1 MVQRTRAFKCRWDP
15 RRCMTKARVATLLV
29 LLMLL
34 PALPAG
40 ARSVHSTA
48 DVDLFPQG
56 VFDEATAWN
65 LDDSVSFST
74 APAQHTQAMVADD
87 HLTFMHERPEN
98 LVAQTVWATTT
109 PTDSNASLG
118 APDGAYTWS
127 TGPDIDVNGFDL
139 SGLTNYVVRDVT
151 LLLAIEVP
159 QALYQDKVR
168 ISHESGGVF
177 DLVKTWSNT
186 GGGIDYMDGQPYR
199 IGLDDPTNWTW
210 SELADLTVRLDY
222 VSEGTTDDSELRV
235 DAVGLEIVVLTP
247 WYGGEQATATSTTTD
262 VGIPVIHLDMDAG
275 TTDGLSLAAC
285 GLQAT
290 SEGTMGHWTS
300 ATVERPA
307 EQRLGRVAYTFDGPT
322 DNLSFEVR
330 TVASDGSVGAWT
342 SHDTNTLL
350 PDVDAVQLR
359 VGMNEGCMT
368 RLTVDVNDPTLTLIG
383 RIHGDTE
390 GLLESSSRWA
400 AYVNGVVVANEPV
413 TTLGT
418 FQYDLPVG
426 HALAA
431 SKGEVEIRLGSVFT
445 WDADGA
451 ASSIAVEF
459 SEVRLS
465 GGYSI
470 EYDEDPVC
478 QNVGDQHLTE
488 DAGGIVLPLITR
500 CTDDRTPSDDLT
512 VTFSNGAPDVVTVDL
527 TEGQVRVSL
536 VPEASGNAVITTTVM
551 DAAGNTWSD
560 TWTVHVANVDDAP
573 VVAEFP
579 GTVPVEHEVETTVSI
594 DVTDVDS
601 TNLQGTT
608 NRSWASVD
616 LAAGVVRLTA
626 PTPGYVSV
634 GVTVCDDTSCTDRT
648 LDLDVRALADLSI
661 DEIAVPSAEL
671 EARSIVD
678 VVVYV
683 RNTGAVTATLV
694 DVRLTADGELIGA
707 GEIPLIEPGG
717 LGVVEFAWRVP
728 EDGDALIRLEAEVDR
743 SATIDERDESN
754 NLDSLIVTVIP
765 GEDTADDGQSS
776 GGGVALND
784 LTVVGLTL
792 FALVAIVGLFAAF
805 APKRVRKIE

>member
-551 DAAGNTWSD
+551 DAAGNTWSE

-579 GTVPVEHEVETTVSI
+579 GTVPVARSKPRSP
-594 DVTDVDS
+594 S
-601 TNLQGTT
+601 TSPTWIPPT
-608 NRSWASVD
+608 CK
-616 LAAGVVRLTA
+616 A
-626 PTPGYVSV
+626 PQ
-634 GVTVCDDTSCTDRT
+634 TDRGP
-648 LDLDVRALADLSI
+648 A
-661 DEIAVPSAEL
+661 
-671 EARSIVD
+671 
-678 VVVYV
+678 
-683 RNTGAVTATLV
+683 
-694 DVRLTADGELIGA
+694 
-707 GEIPLIEPGG
+707 
-717 LGVVEFAWRVP
+717 
-728 EDGDALIRLEAEVDR
+728 
-743 SATIDERDESN
+743 
-754 NLDSLIVTVIP
+754 
-765 GEDTADDGQSS
+765 
-776 GGGVALND
+776 
-784 LTVVGLTL
+784 LTL
-792 FALVAIVGLFAAF
+792 RLAW
-805 APKRVRKIE
+805 

>member
-1 MVQRTRAFKCRWDP
+1 M
-15 RRCMTKARVATLLV
+15 ATLLV

-34 PALPAG
+34 PALPAA

-48 DVDLFPQG
+48 DVDLLPQG
-56 VFDEATAWN
+56 VFDDSTAWT

-98 LVAQTVWATTT
+98 LVAQTVWATAT

-127 TGPDIDVNGFDL
+127 TGPDIDVNGFDV
-139 SGLTNYVVRDVT
+139 SGLTNYAVRDVT

-168 ISHESGGVF
+168 ISHETGGVF

-247 WYGGEQATATSTTTD
+247 WYGGEQATATSTTTN

-285 GLQAT
+285 GLQAS
-290 SEGTMGHWTS
+290 SEGTVGHWTS

-359 VGMNEGCMT
+359 VVMNEGCMT

-383 RIHGDTE
+383 RIHGDIE

-400 AYVNGVVVANEPV
+400 AYVNGIVVANEPV
-413 TTLGT
+413 TTLGN
-418 FQYDLPVG
+418 FQFDLPVG

-431 SKGEVEIRLGSVFT
+431 SEGEVEIRLGSVFT
-445 WDADGA
+445 WDADGS

-500 CTDDRTPSDDLT
+500 CTDDRTLSDDLA
-512 VTFSNGAPDVVTVDL
+512 VSFSNTAPDVATVDL

-536 VPEASGNAVITTTVM
+536 VPEASGHAVITTTVM
-551 DAAGNTWSD
+551 DAAGNTWME

-573 VVAEFP
+573 VVAEFL

-601 TNLQGTT
+601 TNLQATT

-661 DEIAVPSAEL
+661 DDITVPSAEL
-671 EARSIVD
+671 EAQSIVD

-694 DVRLTADGELIGA
+694 DVRLTADGELIGT
-707 GEIPLIEPGG
+707 GEIPLIAPGG

-728 EDGDALIRLEAEVDR
+728 EDGDALVRLEAEVDR
-743 SATIDERDESN
+743 STTTDERDEFN
-754 NLDSLIVTVIP
+754 NLASLIVTIIP
-765 GEDTADDGQSS
+765 GEETSDDGQSA
-776 GGGVALND
+776 GGGLALND

>member
-1 MVQRTRAFKCRWDP
+1 MVQRTRAFKCRWGP
-15 RRCMTKARVATLLV
+15 SRCMTKARVATLLV

-34 PALPAG
+34 PALPAA

-48 DVDLFPQG
+48 DVDLLPQG
-56 VFDEATAWN
+56 VFDDSTAWT

-98 LVAQTVWATTT
+98 LVAQTVWATAT

-127 TGPDIDVNGFDL
+127 TGPDIDVNGFDV
-139 SGLTNYVVRDVT
+139 SGLTNYAVRDVT

-168 ISHESGGVF
+168 ISHETGGVF

-247 WYGGEQATATSTTTD
+247 WYGGEQATATSTTTN

-285 GLQAT
+285 GLQAS

-359 VGMNEGCMT
+359 VVMNEGCMT

-383 RIHGDTE
+383 RIHGDIE

-400 AYVNGVVVANEPV
+400 AYVNGIVVANEPV
-413 TTLGT
+413 TTLGN
-418 FQYDLPVG
+418 FQFDLPVG

-431 SKGEVEIRLGSVFT
+431 SEGEVEIRLGSVFT
-445 WDADGA
+445 WDADGS

-500 CTDDRTPSDDLT
+500 CTDDRTLSDDLA
-512 VTFSNGAPDVVTVDL
+512 VSFSNTAPDVATVDL

-536 VPEASGNAVITTTVM
+536 VPEASGHAVITTTVM
-551 DAAGNTWSD
+551 DAAGNTWME

-573 VVAEFP
+573 VVAEFL

-601 TNLQGTT
+601 TNLQATT

-661 DEIAVPSAEL
+661 DDITVPSAEL
-671 EARSIVD
+671 EAQSIVD

-694 DVRLTADGELIGA
+694 DVRLTADGELIGT
-707 GEIPLIEPGG
+707 GEIPLIAPGG

-728 EDGDALIRLEAEVDR
+728 EDGDALVRLEAEVDR
-743 SATIDERDESN
+743 STTTDERDEFN
-754 NLDSLIVTVIP
+754 NLASLIVTIIP
-765 GEDTADDGQSS
+765 GEETSDDGQSA
-776 GGGVALND
+776 GGGLALND

>member
-1 MVQRTRAFKCRWDP
+1 
-15 RRCMTKARVATLLV
+15 MTKARVATLLV

-40 ARSVHSTA
+40 ARSVHSTS
-48 DVDLFPQG
+48 DVDLLPQG
-56 VFDEATAWN
+56 VFDDATAWD

-98 LVAQTVWATTT
+98 LVAQTVWATST

-127 TGPDIDVNGFDL
+127 TGPDIDVNGFDV
-139 SGLTNYVVRDVT
+139 SGLTNYAVRDVT

-159 QALYQDKVR
+159 GALYQDKVR
-168 ISHESGGVF
+168 ISHETGGVF

-247 WYGGEQATATSTTTD
+247 WYGGEQATATTTTTG
-262 VGIPVIHLDMDAG
+262 VEVPVLHLDMAAG
-275 TTDGLSLAAC
+275 TTDGLSLASC

-290 SEGTMGHWTS
+290 SEGTTGQWTS
-300 ATVERPA
+300 ALVERPA
-307 EQRLGRVAYTFDGPT
+307 EQRLGRVAYAFEGPT
-322 DNLSFEVR
+322 DNLSFEMR
-330 TVASDGSVGAWT
+330 TVAADGSVGAWT
-342 SHDTNTLL
+342 SYDTGTLL
-350 PDVDAVQLR
+350 PDVDAVHLR
-359 VGMNEGCMT
+359 VSMNEGCIT

-383 RIHGDTE
+383 RIHGDVE

-413 TTLGT
+413 TTLGS
-418 FQYDLPVG
+418 FQFDLPVG
-426 HALAA
+426 HAMAEA
-431 SKGEVEIRLGSVFT
+431 EDNVEVRLGSVFT
-445 WDADGA
+445 WDADGS

-459 SEVRLS
+459 TEVRLS

-500 CTDDRTPSDDLT
+500 CTDDRTPSGDLA
-512 VTFSNGAPDVVTVDL
+512 VTFANTAPDVANVEL
-527 TEGQVRVSL
+527 TEGQVVVSL

-551 DAAGNTWSD
+551 DAAGNTWTE

-573 VVAEFP
+573 VVGEFP

-594 DVTDVDS
+594 DVSDVDS
-601 TNLQGTT
+601 TDLQATT
-608 NRSWASVD
+608 NRSWATVD

-661 DEIAVPSAEL
+661 DDLAVPSAEL
-671 EARSIVD
+671 EAGNIVD

-683 RNTGAVTATLV
+683 RNSGAVTATLV
-694 DVRLTADGELIGA
+694 DVRLTADGELIGT

-717 LGVVEFAWRVP
+717 LGVVEFAWKVP

-743 SATIDERDESN
+743 SATTDERDESN
-754 NLDSLIVTVIP
+754 NLDSLAVTIVEQEGT
-765 GEDTADDGQSS
+765 TDDGQSAGLELS
-776 GGGVALND
+776 G
-784 LTVVGLTL
+784 LTVVGTTVFVLI
-792 FALVAIVGLFAAF
+792 AIVGLFAAF
-805 APKRVRKIE
+805 APKRIRKIE

>member
-1 MVQRTRAFKCRWDP
+1 
-15 RRCMTKARVATLLV
+15 
-29 LLMLL
+29 
-34 PALPAG
+34 
-40 ARSVHSTA
+40 
-48 DVDLFPQG
+48 
-56 VFDEATAWN
+56 
-65 LDDSVSFST
+65 
-74 APAQHTQAMVADD
+74 MVADD

-98 LVAQTVWATTT
+98 LVAQTVWATAT

-127 TGPDIDVNGFDL
+127 TGPDIDVNGFDV
-139 SGLTNYVVRDVT
+139 SGLTNYAVRDVT

-159 QALYQDKVR
+159 GALYQDKVR
-168 ISHESGGVF
+168 ISHETGGVF

-186 GGGIDYMDGQPYR
+186 GAGIDYMDGQPYR

-210 SELADLTVRLDY
+210 TELADLTVRLDY

-247 WYGGEQATATSTTTD
+247 WYGGEQATATTTTSD
-262 VGIPVIHLDMDAG
+262 VEVPVLHLDMAAG

-300 ATVERPA
+300 ALVERPA
-307 EQRLGRVAYTFDGPT
+307 EQRLGRVAYAFDGPT
-322 DNLSFEVR
+322 DNLSFEMR
-330 TVASDGSVGAWT
+330 TVAADGSVGDWT
-342 SHDTNTLL
+342 SYDTGTLL
-350 PDVDAVQLR
+350 PDVDGVHLR
-359 VGMNEGCMT
+359 VSMNEGCMT
-368 RLTVDVNDPTLTLIG
+368 RLTVDINDPTLTLTG
-383 RIHGDTE
+383 RIHGDVE

-413 TTLGT
+413 TTLGS
-418 FQYDLPVG
+418 FQFDLPVG
-426 HALAA
+426 HAMAEA
-431 SKGEVEIRLGSVFT
+431 EDHVEVRLGSVFT
-445 WDADGA
+445 WDADGS

-459 SEVRLS
+459 TEVRLS

-500 CTDDRTPSDDLT
+500 CTDDRTPSDDLA
-512 VTFSNGAPDVVTVDL
+512 VTFANSAPDVATVDL
-527 TEGQVRVSL
+527 REGQVVVSL

-551 DAAGNTWSD
+551 DAAGNTWTE
-560 TWTVHVANVDDAP
+560 TWTIHVANVDDAP
-573 VVAEFP
+573 RVGEFP

-594 DVTDVDS
+594 DVSDVDS
-601 TNLQGTT
+601 TDLQATT
-608 NRSWASVD
+608 NRSWAIVD

-626 PTPGYVSV
+626 PTPGYVAV
-634 GVTVCDDTSCTDRT
+634 GVTICDDTSCTDRT

-661 DEIAVPSAEL
+661 DDLAAPSAEL
-671 EARSIVD
+671 EAGSIVD

-683 RNTGAVTATLV
+683 RNSGAVTATLV
-694 DVRLTADGELIGA
+694 DVRLTADGELIGT

-717 LGVVEFAWRVP
+717 LGVVEFAWKVP

-743 SATIDERDESN
+743 SATTDERDESN
-754 NLDSLIVTVIP
+754 NLDSLAVTVVEP
-765 GEDTADDGQSS
+765 EETTDDGQSAGLELS
-776 GGGVALND
+776 G
-784 LTVVGLTL
+784 LTVVGTTVFVLI
-792 FALVAIVGLFAAF
+792 AIVGLFAAF
-805 APKRVRKIE
+805 APKRIRKIE

>member
-1 MVQRTRAFKCRWDP
+1 MLQETRAFKCRWGP
-15 RRCMTKARVATLLV
+15 SQSMTKARVATLLV

-48 DVDLFPQG
+48 DVDLLPQG
-56 VFDEATAWN
+56 VFNDATAWD

-98 LVAQTVWATTT
+98 LVAQTVWATAT

-127 TGPDIDVNGFDL
+127 TGPDIDVNGFDV
-139 SGLTNYVVRDVT
+139 SGLTNYAVRDVT

-159 QALYQDKVR
+159 GALYQDKVR
-168 ISHESGGVF
+168 ISHETGGVF

-247 WYGGEQATATSTTTD
+247 WYGGEQATATTTTTD
-262 VGIPVIHLDMDAG
+262 VEVPVLHLDMAAG

-300 ATVERPA
+300 ALVERPA
-307 EQRLGRVAYTFDGPT
+307 EQRLGRVAYAFEGPT
-322 DNLSFEVR
+322 DNLSFEMR
-330 TVASDGSVGAWT
+330 TVAADGSVGDWT
-342 SHDTNTLL
+342 SYDTGTLL
-350 PDVDAVQLR
+350 PDVDAVHLR
-359 VGMNEGCMT
+359 VSMNEGCMT
-368 RLTVDVNDPTLTLIG
+368 RLTVDVNDPTLTLNG
-383 RIHGDTE
+383 RIHGDVE

-413 TTLGT
+413 TTLGS
-418 FQYDLPVG
+418 FQFDLPVG
-426 HALAA
+426 HAMAEA
-431 SKGEVEIRLGSVFT
+431 EDHVEVRLGSVFT
-445 WDADGA
+445 WDADGS

-459 SEVRLS
+459 TEVRLS

-500 CTDDRTPSDDLT
+500 CTDDRTPSDDLA
-512 VTFSNGAPDVVTVDL
+512 VTFANSAPDVANVEL
-527 TEGQVRVSL
+527 TEGQVVVSL

-551 DAAGNTWSD
+551 DAAGNTWTE
-560 TWTVHVANVDDAP
+560 TWTVHVASLDDAP
-573 VVAEFP
+573 VVGEFP

-594 DVTDVDS
+594 DVSDVDS
-601 TNLQGTT
+601 TNLQATT
-608 NRSWASVD
+608 NRSWATVD

-634 GVTVCDDTSCTDRT
+634 GVTICDDTSCTDRT

-661 DEIAVPSAEL
+661 DDLAAPSAEL
-671 EARSIVD
+671 EAGSIVD

-683 RNTGAVTATLV
+683 RNSGAVTATLV
-694 DVRLTADGELIGA
+694 DVRLTADGELIGT

-717 LGVVEFAWRVP
+717 LGVVEFAWKVP

-743 SATIDERDESN
+743 SATTDERDESN
-754 NLDSLIVTVIP
+754 NIDSLVVTVVEP
-765 GEDTADDGQSS
+765 EETTDDGQSAGLELS
-776 GGGVALND
+776 G
-784 LTVVGLTL
+784 LTVVGTTVFVLI
-792 FALVAIVGLFAAF
+792 AIVGLFAAF
-805 APKRVRKIE
+805 APKRIRKIE

>member
-1 MVQRTRAFKCRWDP
+1 M
-15 RRCMTKARVATLLV
+15 ATLLV

-34 PALPAG
+34 PALPAA

-48 DVDLFPQG
+48 DVDLLPQG
-56 VFDEATAWN
+56 VFDDSTAWT

-98 LVAQTVWATTT
+98 LVAQTVWATAT

-127 TGPDIDVNGFDL
+127 TGPDIDVNGFDV
-139 SGLTNYVVRDVT
+139 SGLTNYAVRDVT

-168 ISHESGGVF
+168 ISHETGGVF

-247 WYGGEQATATSTTTD
+247 WYGGEQATATSTTTN

-285 GLQAT
+285 GLQAS
-290 SEGTMGHWTS
+290 SEGTVGHWTS

-359 VGMNEGCMT
+359 VVMNEGCMT

-383 RIHGDTE
+383 RIHGDIE

-400 AYVNGVVVANEPV
+400 AYVNGIVVANEPV
-413 TTLGT
+413 TTLGN
-418 FQYDLPVG
+418 FQFDLPVG

-431 SKGEVEIRLGSVFT
+431 SEGEVEIRLGSVFT
-445 WDADGA
+445 WDADGS

-500 CTDDRTPSDDLT
+500 CTDDRTLSDDLA
-512 VTFSNGAPDVVTVDL
+512 VSFSNTAPDVATVDL

-536 VPEASGNAVITTTVM
+536 VPEASGHAVITTTVM
-551 DAAGNTWSD
+551 DAAGNTWME

-573 VVAEFP
+573 VVAEFL

-601 TNLQGTT
+601 TNLQATT

-661 DEIAVPSAEL
+661 DDITVPSAEL
-671 EARSIVD
+671 EAQSIVD

-694 DVRLTADGELIGA
+694 DVRLTADGELIGT
-707 GEIPLIEPGG
+707 GEIPLIAPGG
-717 LGVVEFAWRVP
+717 LGVVEFAWQVP
-728 EDGDALIRLEAEVDR
+728 EDGDALVRLEAEVDR
-743 SATIDERDESN
+743 STTTDERDEFN
-754 NLDSLIVTVIP
+754 NLASLIVTIIP
-765 GEDTADDGQSS
+765 GEDTSDDGQSA
-776 GGGVALND
+776 GGGLALND

>member
-1 MVQRTRAFKCRWDP
+1 MVQRTRAFKCCWGP
-15 RRCMTKARVATLLV
+15 SRCMTKARVATLLV
-29 LLMLL
+29 LIMLL
-34 PALPAG
+34 PALPAA

-48 DVDLFPQG
+48 DVDLLPQG
-56 VFDEATAWN
+56 VFDDSTAWT

-98 LVAQTVWATTT
+98 LVAQTVWATAT

-127 TGPDIDVNGFDL
+127 TGPDIDVNGFDV
-139 SGLTNYVVRDVT
+139 SGLTNYAVRDVT

-168 ISHESGGVF
+168 ISHETGGVF

-247 WYGGEQATATSTTTD
+247 WYGGEQATATSTTTN

-285 GLQAT
+285 GLQAS

-512 VTFSNGAPDVVTVDL
+512 VTFSNGAPDVATVDL

-551 DAAGNTWSD
+551 DAAGNTWME

-573 VVAEFP
+573 VVAEFL

-601 TNLQGTT
+601 TNLQATT

-661 DEIAVPSAEL
+661 DDITVPSAEL
-671 EARSIVD
+671 EAQSIVD

-694 DVRLTADGELIGA
+694 DVRLTADGELIGT
-707 GEIPLIEPGG
+707 GEIPLIAPGG

-728 EDGDALIRLEAEVDR
+728 EDGDALVRLEAEVDR
-743 SATIDERDESN
+743 STTTDERDEFN
-754 NLDSLIVTVIP
+754 NLASLIVTIIP
-765 GEDTADDGQSS
+765 GEETSDDGQSA
-776 GGGVALND
+776 GGGLALND

>member
-1 MVQRTRAFKCRWDP
+1 
-15 RRCMTKARVATLLV
+15 MTKARVATLLV

-34 PALPAG
+34 PVLPAG
-40 ARSVHSTA
+40 ARSVHSTS
-48 DVDLFPQG
+48 DVDLLPQG
-56 VFDEATAWN
+56 VFDDANAWD

-98 LVAQTVWATTT
+98 LVAQTVWATST

-127 TGPDIDVNGFDL
+127 TGPDIDVNGFDV
-139 SGLTNYVVRDVT
+139 SGLTNYAVRDVT

-159 QALYQDKVR
+159 GALYQDKVR
-168 ISHESGGVF
+168 ISHETGGVF

-210 SELADLTVRLDY
+210 NELADLTVRLDY

-247 WYGGEQATATSTTTD
+247 WYGGEQATATTTTTA
-262 VGIPVIHLDMDAG
+262 VEVPVLHLDLAAG
-275 TTDGLSLAAC
+275 TTDGLSLASC

-290 SEGTMGHWTS
+290 SEGTTGQWTS
-300 ATVERPA
+300 ALVERPA
-307 EQRLGRVAYTFDGPT
+307 EQRLGRVAYAFEGPT
-322 DNLSFEVR
+322 DNLSFEMR
-330 TVASDGSVGAWT
+330 TVAADGSVGAWT
-342 SHDTNTLL
+342 SYDTGTLL
-350 PDVDAVQLR
+350 PDVDAVHLR
-359 VGMNEGCMT
+359 VSMNEGCMT
-368 RLTVDVNDPTLTLIG
+368 RLTVDINDPTLTLIG
-383 RIHGDTE
+383 RIHGDVE

-413 TTLGT
+413 TTLGS
-418 FQYDLPVG
+418 FQFDLPVG
-426 HALAA
+426 HAMAEA
-431 SKGEVEIRLGSVFT
+431 EDNVEVRLGSVFT
-445 WDADGA
+445 WDADGS

-459 SEVRLS
+459 TEVRLS

-500 CTDDRTPSDDLT
+500 CTDDRTPSDDLA
-512 VTFSNGAPDVVTVDL
+512 VTFANAAPDVANVEL
-527 TEGQVRVSL
+527 TEGQVVVSL

-551 DAAGNTWSD
+551 DVAGNTWTE
-560 TWTVHVANVDDAP
+560 TWTIHVANVDDAP
-573 VVAEFP
+573 VVGEFP

-594 DVTDVDS
+594 DVSDVDS
-601 TNLQGTT
+601 TDLQATT
-608 NRSWASVD
+608 NRSWATVD

-661 DEIAVPSAEL
+661 DDLAVPSAEL
-671 EARSIVD
+671 ESGSIVD

-683 RNTGAVTATLV
+683 RNSGAVTATLV
-694 DVRLTADGELIGA
+694 DVRLTADGELIGT

-717 LGVVEFAWRVP
+717 LGVVEFAWKVP

-743 SATIDERDESN
+743 SATTDERDESN
-754 NLDSLIVTVIP
+754 NLDSLVVTVVEQE
-765 GEDTADDGQSS
+765 GTTDDGQSAGLELS
-776 GGGVALND
+776 G
-784 LTVVGLTL
+784 LTVVGTTVFVLI
-792 FALVAIVGLFAAF
+792 AIVGLFAAF
-805 APKRVRKIE
+805 APKRIRKIE

>member
-1 MVQRTRAFKCRWDP
+1 
-15 RRCMTKARVATLLV
+15 MTKARVATLLV

-40 ARSVHSTA
+40 ARSVHSTS
-48 DVDLFPQG
+48 DVDLLPQG
-56 VFDEATAWN
+56 VFDDATAWD

-98 LVAQTVWATTT
+98 LVAQTVWATST

-127 TGPDIDVNGFDL
+127 TGPDIDVNGFDV
-139 SGLTNYVVRDVT
+139 SGLTNYAVRDVT

-159 QALYQDKVR
+159 GALYQDKVR
-168 ISHESGGVF
+168 ISHETGGVF

-210 SELADLTVRLDY
+210 NELADLTVRLDY

-247 WYGGEQATATSTTTD
+247 WYGGEQATATTTTTA
-262 VGIPVIHLDMDAG
+262 VEVPVLHLDLAAG
-275 TTDGLSLAAC
+275 TTDGLSLASC

-290 SEGTMGHWTS
+290 SEGTTGQWTS
-300 ATVERPA
+300 ALVERPA
-307 EQRLGRVAYTFDGPT
+307 EQRLGRVAYAFEGPT
-322 DNLSFEVR
+322 DNLSFEMR
-330 TVASDGSVGAWT
+330 TVAADGSVGAWT
-342 SHDTNTLL
+342 SYDTGTLL
-350 PDVDAVQLR
+350 PDVDAVHLR
-359 VGMNEGCMT
+359 VSMNEGCMT
-368 RLTVDVNDPTLTLIG
+368 RLTVDINDPTLTLIG
-383 RIHGDTE
+383 RIHGDVE

-413 TTLGT
+413 TTLGS
-418 FQYDLPVG
+418 FQFDLPVG
-426 HALAA
+426 HAMAEA
-431 SKGEVEIRLGSVFT
+431 EDHVEVRLGSVFT
-445 WDADGA
+445 WDADGS

-459 SEVRLS
+459 TEVRLS

-500 CTDDRTPSDDLT
+500 CTDDRTPSGDLA
-512 VTFSNGAPDVVTVDL
+512 VTFANTAPDVANVEL
-527 TEGQVRVSL
+527 TEGQVVVSL

-551 DAAGNTWSD
+551 DAAGNTWTE

-573 VVAEFP
+573 VVGEFP

-594 DVTDVDS
+594 DVSDVDS
-601 TNLQGTT
+601 TVLQATT
-608 NRSWASVD
+608 NRSWATVD
-616 LAAGVVRLTA
+616 LDAGVVRLTA

-634 GVTVCDDTSCTDRT
+634 GVTICDDTSCTDRT

-661 DEIAVPSAEL
+661 DDLAVPSAEL
-671 EARSIVD
+671 EAGSIVD

-683 RNTGAVTATLV
+683 RNSGAVTATLV
-694 DVRLTADGELIGA
+694 DVRLTADGELIGT

-717 LGVVEFAWRVP
+717 LGVVEFAWKVP

-743 SATIDERDESN
+743 SATTDERDESN
-754 NLDSLIVTVIP
+754 NLDSLVVTVVEP
-765 GEDTADDGQSS
+765 EGTTDDGQSAGLELS
-776 GGGVALND
+776 
-784 LTVVGLTL
+784 GLTL
-792 FALVAIVGLFAAF
+792 VGTTVFVLIAIVGLFAAF
-805 APKRVRKIE
+805 APKRIRKIE

>member
-1 MVQRTRAFKCRWDP
+1 MLQKTRAFKCRWGP
-15 RRCMTKARVATLLV
+15 SRSMTKARVATLLV

-48 DVDLFPQG
+48 DVDLLPQG
-56 VFDEATAWN
+56 VFDDATVWD

-98 LVAQTVWATTT
+98 LVAQTVWATST

-127 TGPDIDVNGFDL
+127 TGPDIDVNGFDV
-139 SGLTNYVVRDVT
+139 SGLTNYAVRDVT

-168 ISHESGGVF
+168 ISHETGGVF

-186 GGGIDYMDGQPYR
+186 GSGIDYMDGQPYR

-210 SELADLTVRLDY
+210 TELADLTVRLDY

-235 DAVGLEIVVLTP
+235 DAVGLEIIVLTP
-247 WYGGEQATATSTTTD
+247 WYGGEQATATTSTTD
-262 VGIPVIHLDMDAG
+262 VEIPVLHLDMDAG

-285 GLQAT
+285 GLQP
-290 SEGTMGHWTS
+290 SNEGTMGQWTS
-300 ATVERPA
+300 ALVQRPA
-307 EQRLGRVAYTFDGPT
+307 EQRLGRVAFAFDGPT
-322 DNLSFEVR
+322 DNISFEVS
-330 TVASDGSVGAWT
+330 TVASDGSMGAWT
-342 SHDTNTLL
+342 AHDTNTLL
-350 PDVDAVQLR
+350 PNVDALHLR
-359 VGMNEGCMT
+359 VSMNEGCMT
-368 RLTVDVNDPTLTLIG
+368 RLTVDINDPTLTLTG
-383 RIHGDTE
+383 RIHGDVE

-413 TTLGT
+413 TTLGS
-418 FQYDLPVG
+418 FQFDLPVG
-426 HALAA
+426 HALAEA
-431 SKGEVEIRLGSVFT
+431 ENEVEIRLGSVFT
-445 WDADGA
+445 WDADGS

-459 SEVRLS
+459 SKVRLS
-465 GGYSI
+465 GGFSI

-500 CTDDRTPSDDLT
+500 CSDDRTANDALSVSFT
-512 VTFSNGAPDVVTVDL
+512 NSAPDIVNIDL
-527 TEGQVRVSL
+527 AEGQVRVSL
-536 VPEASGNAVITTTVM
+536 VPEASGNAAITTTVM
-551 DAAGNTWSD
+551 DAAGNVWTE
-560 TWTVHVANVDDAP
+560 TWTVHVANVDDSP
-573 VVAEFP
+573 RVGEFP

-594 DVTDVDS
+594 DVSDVDS
-601 TNLQGTT
+601 SSLQATT
-608 NRSWASVD
+608 NRSWATVD

-626 PTPGYVSV
+626 PTPGYVSI

-661 DEIAVPSAEL
+661 DELVAPAGEL
-671 EARSIVD
+671 EAGSIVD
-678 VVVYV
+678 IVVYV
-683 RNTGAVTATLV
+683 RNAGAVTATLV
-694 DVRLTADGELIGA
+694 DVRLTADGELIGT

-728 EDGDALIRLEAEVDR
+728 QDGDALIRLEAEVDR
-743 SATIDERDESN
+743 SATTDERDESN
-754 NLDSLIVTVIP
+754 NLDSLPVAVVAPEGST
-765 GEDTADDGQSS
+765 DDDRSS
-776 GGGVALND
+776 GFELSG
-784 LTVVGLTL
+784 LTVVGSTVFVLI
-792 FALVAIVGLFAAF
+792 AIVGLFAAF
-805 APKRVRKIE
+805 APKRIRKIE

>member
-1 MVQRTRAFKCRWDP
+1 MVQETRAFKCRCGP
-15 RRCMTKARVATLLV
+15 RQSMTKARVATLLV

-34 PALPAG
+34 PAVPTG

-48 DVDLFPQG
+48 DVDLLPQG
-56 VFDEATAWN
+56 VFDDATAWD

-98 LVAQTVWATTT
+98 LVAQTVWATAT

-127 TGPDIDVNGFDL
+127 TGPDIDVNGFDV
-139 SGLTNYVVRDVT
+139 SGLSAYAIRDIT

-168 ISHESGGVF
+168 ISHETGGVF

-186 GGGIDYMDGQPYR
+186 GSGIDYMDGQPYR

-210 SELADLTVRLDY
+210 AELADLTVRLDY

-247 WYGGEQATATSTTTD
+247 WYGGEQATATTTTSN
-262 VGIPVIHLDMDAG
+262 VEIPVLHLDMDAG

-285 GLQAT
+285 GLQPT
-290 SEGTMGHWTS
+290 SEGTVGHWTS

-307 EQRLGRVAYTFDGPT
+307 EQRLGRVAYAFDGAT

-330 TVASDGSVGAWT
+330 TVGSDGSMGAW
-342 SHDTNTLL
+342 SAHDTATLL
-350 PDVDAVQLR
+350 PDVDALQLR
-359 VGMNEGCMT
+359 VSMNEGCMT

-383 RIHGDTE
+383 RIHGDVE

-400 AYVNGVVVANEPV
+400 AYVNGVVIANEPV
-413 TTLGT
+413 TTLGS
-418 FQYDLPVG
+418 FQFDLPVG
-426 HALAA
+426 HAMAEA
-431 SKGEVEIRLGSVFT
+431 EDHVEVRLGSVFT
-445 WDADGA
+445 WDADGS
-451 ASSIAVEF
+451 ASGIAVEF

-465 GGYSI
+465 GGFSV

-500 CTDDRTPSDDLT
+500 CTDDRTASDALT
-512 VTFSNGAPDVVTVDL
+512 VSFTNTAPDVVGIDL
-527 TEGQVRVSL
+527 AEGQIRVSL
-536 VPEASGNAVITTTVM
+536 VPEASGNAAITTSVM
-551 DAAGNTWSD
+551 DAAGNTWTES
-560 TWTVHVANVDDAP
+560 WTVHVANVDDAP
-573 VVAEFP
+573 VVGEFL

-594 DVTDVDS
+594 EVSDADS
-601 TNLQGTT
+601 TNLQATT
-608 NRSWASVD
+608 NRSWATVD

-661 DEIAVPSAEL
+661 DDLAAPSDAL
-671 EARSIVD
+671 EAGSIVD

-683 RNTGAVTATLV
+683 RNSGAVTATLV
-694 DVRLTADGELIGA
+694 DVRLTADGELIGT

-717 LGVVEFAWRVP
+717 LGVVEFAWKVP
-728 EDGDALIRLEAEVDR
+728 ENGDALIRLEAEVDR
-743 SATIDERDESN
+743 SATTDERDESN
-754 NLDSLIVTVIP
+754 NLDRLVVTVVEAE
-765 GEDTADDGQSS
+765 GTTDDEPS
-776 GGGVALND
+776 GGFELSG
-784 LTVVGLTL
+784 LTVVGSTL
-792 FALVAIVGLFAAF
+792 FILIAIVGLFAAF
-805 APKRVRKIE
+805 APKRIRKIE

>member
-1 MVQRTRAFKCRWDP
+1 
-15 RRCMTKARVATLLV
+15 
-29 LLMLL
+29 MLL

-48 DVDLFPQG
+48 DVDLLPQG
-56 VFDEATAWN
+56 VFNDAAAWD

-98 LVAQTVWATTT
+98 LVAQTVWATAT

-127 TGPDIDVNGFDL
+127 TGPDIDVNGFDV
-139 SGLTNYVVRDVT
+139 SGLTNYAVRDVT

-159 QALYQDKVR
+159 GALYQDKVR
-168 ISHESGGVF
+168 ISHETGGVF

-247 WYGGEQATATSTTTD
+247 WYGGEQATATTTTTD
-262 VGIPVIHLDMDAG
+262 VEVPVLHLDMAAG

-300 ATVERPA
+300 ALVERPA
-307 EQRLGRVAYTFDGPT
+307 EQRLGRVAYAFEGPT
-322 DNLSFEVR
+322 DNLSFEMR
-330 TVASDGSVGAWT
+330 TVAADGSVGAWT
-342 SHDTNTLL
+342 SYDTGTLL
-350 PDVDAVQLR
+350 PDVDGVHLR
-359 VGMNEGCMT
+359 VSMNEGCMT

-383 RIHGDTE
+383 RIHGDVE

-413 TTLGT
+413 TTLGS
-418 FQYDLPVG
+418 FQFDLPVG
-426 HALAA
+426 HAMAEA
-431 SKGEVEIRLGSVFT
+431 EDHVEVRLGSVFT
-445 WDADGA
+445 WDADGS

-459 SEVRLS
+459 TEVRLS

-500 CTDDRTPSDDLT
+500 CTDDRTPSDDLA
-512 VTFSNGAPDVVTVDL
+512 VTFANSAPDVANVEL
-527 TEGQVRVSL
+527 TEGQVVVSL

-551 DAAGNTWSD
+551 DAAGNAWTE

-573 VVAEFP
+573 VVGEFP

-594 DVTDVDS
+594 DVSDVDS
-601 TNLQGTT
+601 TDLQATT
-608 NRSWASVD
+608 NRSWATVD

-634 GVTVCDDTSCTDRT
+634 GVTICDDTSCTDRT

-661 DEIAVPSAEL
+661 DDLAVPSAEL
-671 EARSIVD
+671 EAGSIVD

-683 RNTGAVTATLV
+683 RNSGAVTATLV
-694 DVRLTADGELIGA
+694 DVRLTADGELIGT

-717 LGVVEFAWRVP
+717 LGVVEFAWKVP

-743 SATIDERDESN
+743 SATTDERDESN
-754 NLDSLIVTVIP
+754 NLDSLAVTVVEP
-765 GEDTADDGQSS
+765 EGTTDDEQSAGLELS
-776 GGGVALND
+776 G
-784 LTVVGLTL
+784 LTVVGTTVFVLI
-792 FALVAIVGLFAAF
+792 AIVGLFAAF
-805 APKRVRKIE
+805 APKRIRKIE

>member
-1 MVQRTRAFKCRWDP
+1 MVQRTRAFKCCWGP
-15 RRCMTKARVATLLV
+15 SRCMTKARVATLLV

-34 PALPAG
+34 PALPAA

-48 DVDLFPQG
+48 DVDLLPQG
-56 VFDEATAWN
+56 VFDDSTAWT

-98 LVAQTVWATTT
+98 LVAQTVWATAT

-127 TGPDIDVNGFDL
+127 TGPDIDVNGFDV
-139 SGLTNYVVRDVT
+139 SGLTNYAVRDVT

-168 ISHESGGVF
+168 ISHETGGVF

-247 WYGGEQATATSTTTD
+247 WYGGEQATATSTTTN

-285 GLQAT
+285 GLQAS

-359 VGMNEGCMT
+359 VVMNEGCMT

-383 RIHGDTE
+383 RIHGDIE

-400 AYVNGVVVANEPV
+400 AYVNGIVVANEPV
-413 TTLGT
+413 TTLGN
-418 FQYDLPVG
+418 FQFDLPVG

-431 SKGEVEIRLGSVFT
+431 SEGEVEIRLGSVFT
-445 WDADGA
+445 WDADGS

-500 CTDDRTPSDDLT
+500 CTDDRTLSDDLA
-512 VTFSNGAPDVVTVDL
+512 VSFSNTAPDVATVDL

-536 VPEASGNAVITTTVM
+536 VPEASGHAVITTTVM
-551 DAAGNTWSD
+551 DAAGNTWME

-573 VVAEFP
+573 VVAEFL

-601 TNLQGTT
+601 TNLQATT

-661 DEIAVPSAEL
+661 DDITVPSAEL
-671 EARSIVD
+671 EAQSIVD

-694 DVRLTADGELIGA
+694 DVRLTADGELIGT
-707 GEIPLIEPGG
+707 GEIPLIAPGG
-717 LGVVEFAWRVP
+717 LGVVEFAWQVP
-728 EDGDALIRLEAEVDR
+728 EDGDALVRLEAEVDR
-743 SATIDERDESN
+743 STTTDERDEFN
-754 NLDSLIVTVIP
+754 NLASLIVTIIP
-765 GEDTADDGQSS
+765 GEDTSDDGQSA
-776 GGGVALND
+776 GGGLALND

>member
-1 MVQRTRAFKCRWDP
+1 
-15 RRCMTKARVATLLV
+15 MTKARVATLLV
-29 LLMLL
+29 LIMLL
-34 PALPAG
+34 PALPAA

-48 DVDLFPQG
+48 DVDLLPQG
-56 VFDEATAWN
+56 VFDDSTAWT

-98 LVAQTVWATTT
+98 LVAQTVWATAT

-127 TGPDIDVNGFDL
+127 TGPDIDVNGFDV
-139 SGLTNYVVRDVT
+139 SGLTNYAVRDVT

-168 ISHESGGVF
+168 ISHETGGVF

-247 WYGGEQATATSTTTD
+247 WYGGEQATATSTTTN

-285 GLQAT
+285 GLQAS
-290 SEGTMGHWTS
+290 SEGSVGHWTS

-551 DAAGNTWSD
+551 DAAGNTWME

-573 VVAEFP
+573 VVAEFL

-601 TNLQGTT
+601 TNLQATT

-661 DEIAVPSAEL
+661 DDITVPSAEL
-671 EARSIVD
+671 EAQSIVD

-694 DVRLTADGELIGA
+694 DVRLTADGELIGT
-707 GEIPLIEPGG
+707 GEIPLIAPGG

-728 EDGDALIRLEAEVDR
+728 EDGDALVRLEAEVDR
-743 SATIDERDESN
+743 STTTDERDEFN
-754 NLDSLIVTVIP
+754 NLASLIVTIIP
-765 GEDTADDGQSS
+765 GEETSDDGQSA
-776 GGGVALND
+776 GGGLALND

>member
-1 MVQRTRAFKCRWDP
+1 MLQKTRAFKCRWGP
-15 RRCMTKARVATLLV
+15 SRSMTKARVATLLV

-48 DVDLFPQG
+48 DVDLLPQG
-56 VFDEATAWN
+56 VFDDATAWD

-98 LVAQTVWATTT
+98 LVAQTVWATST

-127 TGPDIDVNGFDL
+127 TGPDIDVNGFDV
-139 SGLTNYVVRDVT
+139 SGLTNYAVRDVT

-168 ISHESGGVF
+168 ISHETGGVF

-186 GGGIDYMDGQPYR
+186 GSGIDYMDGQPYR

-235 DAVGLEIVVLTP
+235 DAVGLEIIVLTP
-247 WYGGEQATATSTTTD
+247 WYGGEQATATTSTTD
-262 VGIPVIHLDMDAG
+262 VEIPVLHLDMEAG

-285 GLQAT
+285 GLQP
-290 SEGTMGHWTS
+290 SNEGTMGQWTS
-300 ATVERPA
+300 ALVERPA
-307 EQRLGRVAYTFDGPT
+307 EQRLGRVAFAFDGPT
-322 DNLSFEVR
+322 DNLSFEVS
-330 TVASDGSVGAWT
+330 TVASDGSMGAWT
-342 SHDTNTLL
+342 AHDTSTLL
-350 PDVDAVQLR
+350 PDVDALHLR
-359 VGMNEGCMT
+359 VSMNEGCMT

-383 RIHGDTE
+383 RIHGDVE

-413 TTLGT
+413 TTLGS
-418 FQYDLPVG
+418 FQFDLPVG
-426 HALAA
+426 HALAEA
-431 SKGEVEIRLGSVFT
+431 ETEVEIRLGSVFT
-445 WDADGA
+445 WDADGS

-459 SEVRLS
+459 SKVRLS
-465 GGYSI
+465 GGFSI
-470 EYDEDPVC
+470 EYDENPVC

-500 CTDDRTPSDDLT
+500 CSDDRTANDALSVSFT
-512 VTFSNGAPDVVTVDL
+512 NSAPDIVNIDL
-527 TEGQVRVSL
+527 AEGQVRVSL
-536 VPEASGNAVITTTVM
+536 VPEASGNAAITTTVM
-551 DAAGNTWSD
+551 DAAGNVWTE

-573 VVAEFP
+573 RVGEFP

-594 DVTDVDS
+594 DVSDVDS
-601 TNLQGTT
+601 SNLQATT
-608 NRSWASVD
+608 NRSWATVD

-626 PTPGYVSV
+626 PTPGYVSI

-661 DEIAVPSAEL
+661 DELVAPAGEL
-671 EARSIVD
+671 EAGSIVD
-678 VVVYV
+678 IVVYV
-683 RNTGAVTATLV
+683 RNAGAVTATLV
-694 DVRLTADGELIGA
+694 DVRLTADGELIGT

-728 EDGDALIRLEAEVDR
+728 QDGDALIRLEAEVDR
-743 SATIDERDESN
+743 SATTDERDESN
-754 NLDSLIVTVIP
+754 NLDSLPVAVVAPEGST
-765 GEDTADDGQSS
+765 DDDRSS
-776 GGGVALND
+776 GLELSG
-784 LTVVGLTL
+784 LTVVGSTV
-792 FALVAIVGLFAAF
+792 LVLIAIVGLFAAF
-805 APKRVRKIE
+805 APKRIRKIE